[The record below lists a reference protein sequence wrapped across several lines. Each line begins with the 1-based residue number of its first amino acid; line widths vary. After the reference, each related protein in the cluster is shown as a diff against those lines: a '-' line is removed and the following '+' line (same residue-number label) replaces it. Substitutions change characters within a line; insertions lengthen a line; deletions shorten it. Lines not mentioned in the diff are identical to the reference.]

1 MKTYKDLLLYI
12 ILIMTSLTRN
22 GYSIRKEI
30 GNMDLIQSV
39 KDELTVKVENRMF
52 DNVPASEYIL
62 YRENDTKL
70 YIPRVYGM
78 KRFGVPDRIDYGKYC
93 DTECENLV
101 FAGKLREE
109 QQIQIDAFIEA
120 VNDPCKRGGIISV
133 KCGGGKSC
141 MALYMACYLK
151 RKTLI
156 IVHKEFLANQFVDSI
171 KKFIPTARIGII
183 KQNKVVVDNCDI
195 CISSVQS
202 LSMRDYPPEVLRQFY
217 FVVVDEAHHMSAQVF
232 SQALVKVSTPV
243 MMGLTAT
250 LKRADGLQKVFKWFL
265 GEPVIKRKKDNDNDI
280 KVHIKS
286 FESDNHQFRDTI
298 TMWNGKVNHVQMIN
312 KIASFEPR
320 TDYIVECIMQYFE
333 EYSNSKEKMLILSE
347 RKQLLK
353 DIEKKLGD
361 KLTVGYYVGGMK
373 PDALKESETKDVILA
388 TYAYSSEGLD
398 IPTLTCE
405 LFATPALN
413 IEQSIGRI
421 QRLKPEQREHTP
433 VVIDIVDDFSIFH
446 GKFNKRLQHYKK
458 MKYIIE

>member
-1 MKTYKDLLLYI
+1 MF
-12 ILIMTSLTRN
+12 SLTRN
-22 GYSIRKEI
+22 GYSIRK
-30 GNMDLIQSV
+30 NDMNLIEDV
-39 KDELTVKVENRMF
+39 KNDLTVKIENRMF
-52 DNVPASEYIL
+52 DNIPASTYVL

-78 KRFGVPDRIDYGKYC
+78 KRFGIPDRIDYGKYC
-93 DTECENLV
+93 ETECENLI

-109 QQIQIDAFIEA
+109 QQIQIDAFIDA
-120 VNDPCKRGGIISV
+120 VNDPCRRGGIISV

-156 IVHKEFLANQFVDSI
+156 IVHKEFLANQFVESI

-183 KQNKVVVDNCDI
+183 KQNKVVVDDCDI

-232 SQALVKVSTPV
+232 SQALVKICTPV

-250 LKRADGLQKVFKWFL
+250 LKRTDGLQRVFKWFL

-280 KVHIKS
+280 KVSIKC
-286 FESDNHQFRDTI
+286 FESDDFVFRDTI

-312 KIASFEPR
+312 KLASFQPR
-320 TDYIVECIMQYFE
+320 TEFIIECIIEYFQQ
-333 EYSNSKEKMLILSE
+333 YSNTKEKMLILSE

-353 DIEKKLGD
+353 EIEKGLKNTN
-361 KLTVGYYVGGMK
+361 LTIGYYVGGMK
-373 PDALKESETKDVILA
+373 PDALKESERKDVILA

-421 QRLKPEQREHTP
+421 QRLKPEDREHTP
-433 VVIDIVDDFSIFH
+433 VVIDIVDDFSIFS
-446 GKFNKRLQHYKK
+446 GKHNKRMTHYKK

>member
-1 MKTYKDLLLYI
+1 MF
-12 ILIMTSLTRN
+12 SLTRN
-22 GYSIRKEI
+22 GYSIRK
-30 GNMDLIQSV
+30 NDMNLIEDV
-39 KDELTVKVENRMF
+39 KNDLTVKIENRMF
-52 DNVPASEYIL
+52 DNIPASTYVL

-78 KRFGVPDRIDYGKYC
+78 KRFGIPDRIDYGKYC
-93 DTECENLV
+93 ETECENLI
-101 FAGKLREE
+101 FAGKLRED
-109 QQIQIDAFIEA
+109 QQIQIDAFIDA
-120 VNDPCKRGGIISV
+120 VNDPCRRGGIISV

-156 IVHKEFLANQFVDSI
+156 IVHKEFLANQFVESI

-183 KQNKVVVDNCDI
+183 KQNKVVVDDCDI

-232 SQALVKVSTPV
+232 SQALVKICTPV

-250 LKRADGLQKVFKWFL
+250 LKRTDGLQRVFKWFL

-280 KVHIKS
+280 KVSIKC
-286 FESDNHQFRDTI
+286 FESDDFVFRDTI

-312 KIASFEPR
+312 KLASFQPR
-320 TDYIVECIMQYFE
+320 TEFIIECIIEYFQ
-333 EYSNSKEKMLILSE
+333 EYSNTKEKMLILSE

-353 DIEKKLGD
+353 EIEKGLKNTD
-361 KLTVGYYVGGMK
+361 LTIGYYVGGMK
-373 PDALKESETKDVILA
+373 PYALKESETKDVILA

-421 QRLKPEQREHTP
+421 QRLKPEDREHTP
-433 VVIDIVDDFSIFH
+433 VVIDIVDDFSIFS
-446 GKFNKRLQHYKK
+446 GKHNKRMTHYKK